1 MAPARKPAKA
11 PRKGPPK
18 PPRPSRKKADAVRD
32 LSPTAVRL
40 TLPLRDRLD
49 AIVARLNAEGAA
61 RGFATSRAALV
72 VVAVE
77 EYVTRQEA
85 AQGAASP

>member
-1 MAPARKPAKA
+1 MATARKPAKA
-11 PRKGPPK
+11 PRKGPQK

>member
-11 PRKGPPK
+11 PRKAAK
-18 PPRPSRKKADAVRD
+18 APRPSRKKADAVRD

-40 TLPLRDRLD
+40 ALPLRDRLD

-85 AQGAASP
+85 AHQGEASP